1 MDHISFMSFIQ
12 SAYYIIISFVRRLS
26 MESELKAKTK
36 HRGGSYCV
44 ADGPGNISC
53 TNGAYTE
60 GISMHK
66 FPSEKRKHLRLQ
78 YIKFVQRHGPA
89 WQPSVSSRLC
99 SAHFTEDSFTQQFS
113 FDESSSSR
121 RLLLQDAVPSID
133 FAGVPWH
140 QGLLLKET
148 RRKVNKKYFSL

>member
-1 MDHISFMSFIQ
+1 
-12 SAYYIIISFVRRLS
+12 

-44 ADGPGNISC
+44 AGGPGNITC

-60 GISMHK
+60 AISMHK
-66 FPSEKRKHLRLQ
+66 FPSEKRKHFRLQ
-78 YIKFVQRHGPA
+78 WIKFVQRHRPA

-121 RLLLQDAVPSID
+121 RMLLQDAVPSID
-133 FAGVPWH
+133 FAGVPVASRPSS
-140 QGLLLKET
+140 ERD
-148 RRKVNKKYFSL
+148 RRKVNKKIFFFVTQCALFVFINCSFNYM